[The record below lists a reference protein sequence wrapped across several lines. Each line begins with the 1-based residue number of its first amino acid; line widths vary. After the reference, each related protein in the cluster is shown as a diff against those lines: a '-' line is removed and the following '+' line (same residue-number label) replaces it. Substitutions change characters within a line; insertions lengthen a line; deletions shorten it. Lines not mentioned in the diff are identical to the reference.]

1 MKKTQTFDFDFDQ
14 KKISSDIFKL
24 SHILIQF
31 ANAKSKQQLYFDQIF
46 ISDWVLGYVISSDDS
61 ERNDA
66 RVQFMLR

>member
-1 MKKTQTFDFDFDQ
+1 MQ
-14 KKISSDIFKL
+14 K
-24 SHILIQF
+24 
-31 ANAKSKQQLYFDQIF
+31 ANSNYVFDQIF